1 MSVSEGKKRLQSITH
16 QQIKTVLHN
25 PRFSQAG
32 LAPNTSS
39 YPAAFR
45 KVNYMYNIYQLIIS
59 KAIKALEL
67 TLGKMIPRLCVLCV
81 YLLVT
86 V

>member
-1 MSVSEGKKRLQSITH
+1 MSVSEGKKSLQSIAH
-16 QQIKTVLHN
+16 RQIKSVLRN
-25 PRFSQAG
+25 SRSSQAG

-45 KVNYMYNIYQLIIS
+45 KVNYVYNIYQLIVS
-59 KAIKALEL
+59 EAIKALEL
-67 TLGKMIPRLCVLCV
+67 TLGKMIPRLCVQCV